1 MEFVLRHSKRIS
13 VSVWRI
19 IIKWW
24 YIVVILIA
32 IGGYL
37 FYRQQ
42 TAKSQVQLET
52 YTVSRETLKDS
63 LILSGKID
71 ATEKVDLHFQSAG
84 RLAWVGV
91 KEGDLVKKY
100 QGIASLDQRQLQKTL
115 EKYLNTYSKERRDF
129 EQSTEDNDES
139 AIALSQD
146 LRETAK
152 RTLENAQFDLN
163 NTVLDVEL
171 QAIAK
176 EYSYLYTPIEGI
188 VTRIDAPT
196 AGLNV
201 SITDIYEV
209 INPQTVYFAVSAD
222 QTEVVNL
229 HAGQKGTITL
239 DAYPDN
245 PIIGTVDTIAFT
257 PKTDET
263 GTVYEVKVPLTEAT
277 PSAMLRI
284 GMTGDAEFVLKE
296 LPNVVAVPFQYVIEE
311 DAGSFVNK
319 KENGK
324 INKVP
329 VKLGGEY
336 EDMIEIK
343 DGIQPGDVL
352 VEISK

>member
-1 MEFVLRHSKRIS
+1 M
-13 VSVWRI
+13 
-19 IIKWW
+19 
-24 YIVVILIA
+24 IVIA

-42 TAKSQVQLET
+42 TAKSQVQPET

-63 LILSGKID
+63 LILSGKVD
-71 ATEKVDLHFQSAG
+71 ATEKVDLHFQSGG
-84 RLAWVGV
+84 RLVWVGV
-91 KEGDLVKKY
+91 RTGDLVKKY

-152 RTLENAQFDLN
+152 RTLENAQFDLD

-196 AGLNV
+196 AGLNI

-222 QTEVVNL
+222 QTEVVKL
-229 HAGQKGTITL
+229 LPGQKGTITL

-245 PIIGTVDTIAFT
+245 KIIGTVDTIAFT

-263 GTVYEVKVPLTEAT
+263 GTVYEVKVLLTEAT
-277 PSAMLRI
+277 PSAMLRM
-284 GMTGDAEFVLKE
+284 GMTGDSEFILQE

-311 DAGSFVNK
+311 DAGNFVNR

-329 VKLGGEY
+329 VKVGGEY

-343 DGIQPGDVL
+343 DGLQPGDVL
-352 VEISK
+352 VDISK

>member
-1 MEFVLRHSKRIS
+1 MEFVLRHSKQIT

-24 YIVVILIA
+24 YIVIIFIA

-42 TAKSQVQLET
+42 TAKSQVQPET
-52 YTVSRETLKDS
+52 YTVNRTNLKDT
-63 LILSGKID
+63 LILSGEID
-71 ATEKVDLHFQSAG
+71 ATEKIDLHFQSGG
-84 RLAWVGV
+84 RLSWVGV
-91 KEGDLVKKY
+91 KEGDVVKKY

-115 EKYLNTYSKERRDF
+115 EKYLNTYVKERNDF
-129 EQSTEDNDES
+129 DQNEQDNGDGS
-139 AIALSQD
+139 VGFTQD

-263 GTVYEVKVPLTEAT
+263 GTVYEE
-277 PSAMLRI
+277 
-284 GMTGDAEFVLKE
+284 
-296 LPNVVAVPFQYVIEE
+296 
-311 DAGSFVNK
+311 
-319 KENGK
+319 
-324 INKVP
+324 
-329 VKLGGEY
+329 
-336 EDMIEIK
+336 
-343 DGIQPGDVL
+343 
-352 VEISK
+352 